1 MQQYNHLF
9 VVKINEV
16 NMENLENR
24 KMFIRGV
31 GRLWFIIKRLAKNKL
46 AENNYD
52 LTMEQVMVL
61 NILEKFDGMSIK
73 QLSEITERDSSTTS
87 RMVNGLE
94 KINYVLRVPDQNDS
108 RQKKIYITNKSKEKL
123 KEITEMGMEIQKVL
137 MGDIDQ
143 KQFEDTTELLHSIAN
158 RLEADCK

>member
-1 MQQYNHLF
+1 MQQYNHIL

-16 NMENLENR
+16 NMENVDYQ

-61 NILEKFDGMSIK
+61 NVLEKFDGMSIK

-123 KEITEMGMEIQKVL
+123 KEIVELGMEIQKVL
-137 MGDIDQ
+137 MGDINQ
-143 KQFEDTTELLHSIAN
+143 KQFEDTAGLLHSIAD
-158 RLEADCK
+158 RLEPDCK

>member
-1 MQQYNHLF
+1 MQQYNHIL

-16 NMENLENR
+16 NMENIDYQ

-61 NILEKFDGMSIK
+61 NVLEKFDGMSIK

-94 KINYVLRVPDQNDS
+94 KINYVLRVPDQNDN

-123 KEITEMGMEIQKVL
+123 KEIVELGMEIQKVL
-137 MGDIDQ
+137 MGDINQ
-143 KQFEDTTELLHSIAN
+143 KQFEDTAGLLHNIAD
-158 RLEADCK
+158 RLEPDCK

>member
-1 MQQYNHLF
+1 
-9 VVKINEV
+9 
-16 NMENLENR
+16 MENIENR

-31 GRLWFIIKRLAKNKL
+31 GRLWFIIKRLSKNKL

-94 KINYVLRVPDQNDS
+94 KKNYVLRVPDQNDN

-123 KEITEMGMEIQKVL
+123 KETIELGMEIQKVL
-137 MGDIDQ
+137 IGDIDQ
-143 KQFEDTTELLHSIAN
+143 KQFENTAELLHNIAD
-158 RLEADCK
+158 RLEPDCRC

>member
-1 MQQYNHLF
+1 ML
-9 VVKINEV
+9 VVKLNEV
-16 NMENLENR
+16 NMENIENR

-31 GRLWFIIKRLAKNKL
+31 GRLWFIIKRLSKNKL

-94 KINYVLRVPDQNDS
+94 KKNYVLRVPDQNDN

-123 KEITEMGMEIQKVL
+123 KETIELGMEIQKVL
-137 MGDIDQ
+137 IGDIDQ
-143 KQFEDTTELLHSIAN
+143 KQFENTAELLHNIAD
-158 RLEADCK
+158 RLEPDCRC

>member
-1 MQQYNHLF
+1 MKQNIEYQ
-9 VVKINEV
+9 
-16 NMENLENR
+16 

-61 NILEKFDGMSIK
+61 NVLEKFDGMSIK

-123 KEITEMGMEIQKVL
+123 KEIVELGMEIQKVL

-143 KQFEDTTELLHSIAN
+143 KQFENTAELLHKIAN
-158 RLEADCK
+158 RLEPDCK